1 LEVWKG
7 ILLLVFIFRNL
18 FFSFKQRILGFVF
31 LSLNF
36 VFFSMENNHCT
47 IHIIF
52 LPDAPTPMKQKD
64 YKQFNK
70 SMCFL

>member
-1 LEVWKG
+1 
-7 ILLLVFIFRNL
+7 
-18 FFSFKQRILGFVF
+18 
-31 LSLNF
+31 
-36 VFFSMENNHCT
+36 MENNRCT
-47 IHIIF
+47 IHVIF